1 MGVMTA
7 LKAANRQ
14 WNNLSPELTR
24 EIGKLRF
31 VHPTA
36 LLIKNLSFYT
46 LSVEP
51 FVENYNAKRVVI
63 TEHGYFLKL
72 IGYVN
77 WKPILKKRGGL
88 EFSIRKIERIDRCL
102 RAKRLGTNRISG
114 D

>member
-1 MGVMTA
+1 MVAFEGASAKDKSSSFGNSSILLFNVCA

-46 LSVEP
+46 LSEEL
-51 FVENYNAKRVVI
+51 FDENYDARCVLIK
-63 TEHGYFLKL
+63 EHGYFWSQLAL
-72 IGYVN
+72 
-77 WKPILKKRGGL
+77 
-88 EFSIRKIERIDRCL
+88 
-102 RAKRLGTNRISG
+102 
-114 D
+114 